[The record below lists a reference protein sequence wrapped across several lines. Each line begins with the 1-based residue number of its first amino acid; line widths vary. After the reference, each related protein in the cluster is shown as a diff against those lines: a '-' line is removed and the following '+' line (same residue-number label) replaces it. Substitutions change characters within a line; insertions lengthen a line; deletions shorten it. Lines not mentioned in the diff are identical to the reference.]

1 MSINEDEKNLNSAV
15 EDENSVGAEAE
26 EKEAPEEDEVK
37 AGETENP
44 EEPEEKAEEA
54 EASEEPEEKA
64 GEAEA
69 SKEAEV
75 KSEETEASE
84 ASEDQQEEAEVKS
97 EETEASEEPEEKA
110 GEAEAPEEAEK
121 TGGEPAKK
129 SKKNKKAKK
138 TEKEEAAAS
147 ASGKKLSKKAI
158 TGIVIA
164 CVAAVICI
172 CFAVAVHKD
181 GSTYKWLNL
190 KNYVTVGKYK
200 GLTYKKQTVKVSDK
214 EVQAEIESRVKAK
227 QTTKTVKTGTVKKN
241 DSITIAFKG
250 TVDGKSFD
258 GGSSDSYP
266 LTVGKGTMID
276 GFKDGLIGKKVGSKV
291 TLNLKFPKDYR
302 TKKLR
307 GKKVKFV
314 VTILSKQVT
323 VTPKYD
329 IDFIKKN
336 SKYDNK
342 KDYEASVKAEL
353 VKEQEDANATTVKK
367 TLWSQVV
374 ESSKVK
380 KYPDAQ
386 INTEIDR
393 ITDQYKSMAKS
404 YGMEWKTFL
413 KSYMGVT
420 EKQFKSEAKTY
431 AKSVVKQKM
440 ILYSIAKDGD
450 FKLSNKEYKKK
461 LSDLLK
467 SSGMTESEFKSQYG
481 ETLEKY
487 AEENGFRDQM
497 MLEKVEDYIYKN
509 ATAK

>member
-15 EDENSVGAEAE
+15 EDENKEASEVEETAVEETETQEEEETPVEAE
-26 EKEAPEEDEVK
+26 EAAE
-37 AGETENP
+37 ETEAD
-44 EEPEEKAEEA
+44 EPQEEA
-54 EASEEPEEKA
+54 
-64 GEAEA
+64 AE
-69 SKEAEV
+69 
-75 KSEETEASE
+75 SEETE
-84 ASEDQQEEAEVKS
+84 
-97 EETEASEEPEEKA
+97 
-110 GEAEAPEEAEK
+110 EAEAPEEAEAEETETPEETEAEEATAEEEK
-121 TGGEPAKK
+121 AEEPAEEPE
-129 SKKNKKAKK
+129 
-138 TEKEEAAAS
+138 TEKEEAEETEEKPAAEKKHKKS
-147 ASGKKLSKKAI
+147 KKAEKEAAAPVPEKKKLSKKAI
-158 TGIVIA
+158 TGIIIA
-164 CVAAVICI
+164 CVAVAACI
-172 CFAVAVHKD
+172 CFAVVAHKD
-181 GSTYKWLNL
+181 GNTYKWLNL

-200 GLTYKKQTVKVSDK
+200 GLTYTKQKVTVTDK

-227 QTTKTVKTGTVKKN
+227 QSTKTVKTGTVKKG

-250 TVDGKSFD
+250 TINGKTFD
-258 GGSSDSYP
+258 RGSSDSYP
-266 LTVGKGTMID
+266 LTVGSGTMID
-276 GFKDGLIGKKVGSKV
+276 GFEDGLIGKKVGSKV
-291 TLNLKFPKDYR
+291 TLNLKFPKDYS

-329 IDFIKKN
+329 INFIKDN

-353 VKEQEDANATTVKK
+353 VKEQENTNATTVKN

-386 INTEIDR
+386 IDTEIDR

-440 ILYSIAKDGD
+440 ILYSIAKEENI
-450 FKLSNKEYKKK
+450 KLSDKEYKKK
-461 LSDLLK
+461 LADLLK

-497 MLEKVEDYIYKN
+497 MLEKVEDNIYKS
-509 ATAK
+509 AKAKTK